1 MKVKTVL
8 EARFFEFDDD
18 PDYDVLDSLGKYL
31 LDIWKDDYVSVY
43 DALENQASEE
53 DWDEIAEAEVK
64 GDIRKIKF
72 HEDDLSIFLRMSLDR
87 DGKIRGDIQKAVR
100 KYVVG
105 DNFDDWKDSDDAVP
119 YVDDYQHGVG
129 V

>member
-18 PDYDVLDSLGKYL
+18 PDYDDNDNLGNYL

-43 DALENQASEE
+43 DALEDHASEE
-53 DWDEIAEAEVK
+53 DWDEILSAEFK
-64 GDIRKIKF
+64 NDIRKMKF
-72 HEDDLSIFLRMSLDR
+72 HEDDLGIFRRMSLDR
-87 DGKIRGDIQKAVR
+87 DGRIRKDVQAAVR

-105 DNFDDWKDSDDAVP
+105 DNFDDWRDSDDAAQ
-119 YVDDYQHGVG
+119 YIDDYKHGVG